1 MQIICLSSVDWE
13 PLWTRKQQIM
23 SRLIPEDQVLYIEAP
38 ITVLSA
44 FKDPR
49 LRFKWTLW
57 LKGLRQQAEKLQL
70 YSPPPILPFGNMYPW
85 INSLNQRWLAF
96 WVKKMVKKAGFK
108 PGEAVVWTYLP
119 TSLKLAQKLKP
130 HKLIYDCVDEHS
142 EYQGL
147 INKEAMLSM
156 ERELLQNCDL
166 VFVTAPGLW
175 ESKSPFASNI
185 HLLPNAADLE
195 LFGQTLKPETVLAPE
210 LAALPQPI
218 LGFVGVIHNWIDL
231 DVLTYLAQ
239 KKPEWSLVLVGPVG
253 AGVDVS
259 RLAELPNVHF
269 VGSQPKEKLPSYL
282 KGFAVCLNP
291 FRQNELTRQV
301 SPLKFYEYLA
311 SGRPIVSS
319 QMPGV
324 QEFAEIIEIA
334 ENQADFLSAV
344 ERALAA
350 ESPAAQQKRL
360 EAAAQNSWESR
371 VEFMRSR
378 VQEILKSS

>member
-1 MQIICLSSVDWE
+1 MKIICISSVDWD

-23 SRLIPEDQVLYIEAP
+23 SRLIPQDQVLYIEAP

-44 FKDPR
+44 FKDSR

-57 LKGLRQQAEKLQL
+57 LKGLRNKAEKLQL
-70 YSPPPILPFGNMYPW
+70 YSPPPILPFGNIYPW
-85 INSLNQRWLAF
+85 INSLNQRWMAF
-96 WVKKMVKKAGFK
+96 WIKKMVKKAGIK
-108 PGEAVVWTYLP
+108 PHEALIWTYLP

-130 HKLIYDCVDEHS
+130 LKLIYDCVDEHS

-147 INKEAMLSM
+147 INKEAMLEM
-156 ERELLQNCDL
+156 EKELLQECDL

-175 ESKSPFASNI
+175 DSKSPFTENI
-185 HLLPNAADLE
+185 YLLPNAADLE
-195 LFGQTLKPETVLAPE
+195 LFGRTLKPETPLAPE
-210 LAALPQPI
+210 LAELPQPI

-231 DVLTYLAQ
+231 DILIHIAR
-239 KKPEWSLVLVGPVG
+239 KRPEWSLVLVGPVG

-259 RLAELPNVHF
+259 HLSELPNVYF
-269 VGSQPKEKLPSYL
+269 AGSQPKEKLPSYL

-311 SGRPIVSS
+311 SGRPIVST

-324 QEFAEIIEIA
+324 QDFAEIIEIA
-334 ENQADFLSAV
+334 ENQDDFLPAI
-344 ERALAA
+344 ERALAG
-350 ESPAAQQKRL
+350 ENPAAQQKRL
-360 EAAAQNSWESR
+360 AVAAQNSWESR
-371 VEFMRSR
+371 VEFMRNR
-378 VQEILKSS
+378 VQEILTTH